1 MMSNISLMDRVIQD
15 LLENHYV
22 NEAVNQ
28 IIQAEYCS
36 HYLIVYPDLTTL
48 REMYSKYIQKQIYE
62 NNETILINPFYET
75 TDSVRQILSKNGINV
90 SKYEKEKGLVI
101 IDSLQEYFGSQPD
114 MLFKRNLVNYAK
126 QTGKNGIS
134 IIGDIGAYPHK
145 SKHNDLVDYEL
156 SLPTEFDVDMK
167 GFCLYHQ
174 KDFNKFSDKQ
184 KQELIK
190 HHGKALKIESS

>member
-1 MMSNISLMDRVIQD
+1 
-15 LLENHYV
+15 
-22 NEAVNQ
+22 
-28 IIQAEYCS
+28 
-36 HYLIVYPDLTTL
+36 
-48 REMYSKYIQKQIYE
+48 
-62 NNETILINPFYET
+62 
-75 TDSVRQILSKNGINV
+75 
-90 SKYEKEKGLVI
+90 
-101 IDSLQEYFGSQPD
+101 

>member
-1 MMSNISLMDRVIQD
+1 MDYMIQAP
-15 LLENHYV
+15 LEHHYV

-28 IIQAEYCS
+28 IIQAEYRA

-48 REMYSKYIQKQIYE
+48 REMYSQYIQRQIKN
-62 NNETILINPFYET
+62 NNEIILINPFYET
-75 TDSVRQILSKNGINV
+75 TDSLRQILSKSGINV

-101 IDSLQEYFGSQPD
+101 IDSLKEYFGSQPD
-114 MLFKRNLVNYAK
+114 ILFKRDLVNYAK
-126 QTGKNGIS
+126 QTGKNGLS
-134 IIGDIGAYPHK
+134 IIGDIGGAYTHK

-156 SLPTEFDVDMK
+156 SLSTKFDVNMK

-184 KQELIK
+184 KQQLIK
-190 HHGKALKIESS
+190 HHGKALKIE

>member
-1 MMSNISLMDRVIQD
+1 MMSNISLMDCVIQD
-15 LLENHYV
+15 LLETHYV

-48 REMYSKYIQKQIYE
+48 REMYSKYIQKQINE

-75 TDSVRQILSKNGINV
+75 TDSVRQILSKNGIDV

>member
-1 MMSNISLMDRVIQD
+1 MMSNISLVDRVIQD
-15 LLENHYV
+15 LLENHDV

-48 REMYSKYIQKQIYE
+48 REMYSKYIQKQINE